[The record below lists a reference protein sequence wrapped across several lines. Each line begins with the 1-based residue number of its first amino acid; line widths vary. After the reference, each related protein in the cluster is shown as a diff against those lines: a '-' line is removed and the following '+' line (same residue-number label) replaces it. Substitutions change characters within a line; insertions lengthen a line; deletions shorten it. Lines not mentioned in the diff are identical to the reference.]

1 LPKGDAERLGNHEW
15 PCHERAMAPHPRSSR
30 SGGSLLAIAIIVG
43 AVAGTVAGQ
52 PSIGFMTGLGAG
64 LLLLGLVYY
73 MDRRRGR

>member
-1 LPKGDAERLGNHEW
+1 MLNGLETTNG
-15 PCHERAMAPHPRSSR
+15 RAMGRRMAPQPRSPR

-52 PSIGFMTGLGAG
+52 PSIGFMSGLGAG

-73 MDRRRGR
+73 MDRRRDR